1 MKYGSYFKIVKK
13 VKNNMDI
20 SDMCKWNNN
29 DKDPGEPQNKNFI
42 IKCYNIKFISQNITA
57 TEKKRKFN

>member
-29 DKDPGEPQNKNFI
+29 DKDQGEPQNKNFI
-42 IKCYNIKFISQNITA
+42 IKCYNIKFTSQNITA
-57 TEKKRKFN
+57 TEKKRKFT